1 MKKVSR
7 KKFSAEFKAKVSIEA
22 LKEQKTLAELAV
34 QYDLHPTQ
42 ISLWKKQFVDN
53 SSMLFSQKPSIN
65 KDAEANEARLFEQI
79 GKLQMHN
86 EWLKK
91 KLL

>member
-7 KKFSAEFKAKVSIEA
+7 KKFSAEFKAKVAIAA
-22 LKEQKTLAELAV
+22 LKEQKTLADLAV

-42 ISLWKKQFVDN
+42 ISLWKKQFLDN
-53 SSMLFSQKPSIN
+53 SPMLFSEKPSNN
-65 KDAEANEARLFEQI
+65 KEQEEKEASLFEQI
-79 GKLQMHN
+79 GKLQMQN